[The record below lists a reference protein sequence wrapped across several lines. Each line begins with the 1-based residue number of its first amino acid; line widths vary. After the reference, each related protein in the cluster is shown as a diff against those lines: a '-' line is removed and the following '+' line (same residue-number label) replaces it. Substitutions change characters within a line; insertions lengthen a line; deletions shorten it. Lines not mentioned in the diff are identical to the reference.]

1 MYAATLRFLAL
12 IRPCRALIEVRLHVS
27 NLPHP
32 CWNSVE
38 SHESIDKSEK
48 RGCSTRLRSNFF
60 FLAEFNTKIKAL
72 RVGNG
77 VRSTGGIS
85 GITDQG
91 CSESK
96 SIGALES
103 ERLSSWKSY
112 EPAHA
117 LTWKQGMNSSFDL
130 PCDWPSQL
138 LLYLTS
144 LLDISCLAPLQTT
157 CFTYSY

>member
-1 MYAATLRFLAL
+1 MYAATLRFGAL

-77 VRSTGGIS
+77 VLRTGGIS

-103 ERLSSWKSY
+103 ECQRLVTAWFIEGKEERDTEADSV
-112 EPAHA
+112 
-117 LTWKQGMNSSFDL
+117 
-130 PCDWPSQL
+130 
-138 LLYLTS
+138 
-144 LLDISCLAPLQTT
+144 
-157 CFTYSY
+157 

>member
-1 MYAATLRFLAL
+1 MRRTFHL
-12 IRPCRALIEVRLHVS
+12 E
-27 NLPHP
+27 
-32 CWNSVE
+32 SVE

-77 VRSTGGIS
+77 VLCTGGIS

-103 ERLSSWKSY
+103 ECQRLVTAW
-112 EPAHA
+112 
-117 LTWKQGMNSSFDL
+117 
-130 PCDWPSQL
+130 
-138 LLYLTS
+138 
-144 LLDISCLAPLQTT
+144 
-157 CFTYSY
+157 FTEGKEERDTEADSV

>member
-1 MYAATLRFLAL
+1 MERAIQLYLFLCSSHSCL
-12 IRPCRALIEVRLHVS
+12 IKA
-27 NLPHP
+27 
-32 CWNSVE
+32 
-38 SHESIDKSEK
+38 SIDKSEK
-48 RGCSTRLRSNFF
+48 RATRLRSNFF

-103 ERLSSWKSY
+103 ECQRLVTAW
-112 EPAHA
+112 
-117 LTWKQGMNSSFDL
+117 
-130 PCDWPSQL
+130 
-138 LLYLTS
+138 
-144 LLDISCLAPLQTT
+144 
-157 CFTYSY
+157 FTEGKEERDTEADSV

>member
-1 MYAATLRFLAL
+1 MDLVFRIAL

-77 VRSTGGIS
+77 VRSTGGIE

-103 ERLSSWKSY
+103 ECQRLVTAW
-112 EPAHA
+112 
-117 LTWKQGMNSSFDL
+117 
-130 PCDWPSQL
+130 
-138 LLYLTS
+138 
-144 LLDISCLAPLQTT
+144 
-157 CFTYSY
+157 FTEGKEERDTEADSV